1 MERKAVASSCDG
13 HRQVTRVLTTVRYH
27 HKYINSEYAI
37 YVPFKEFD
45 PHDKVRKMV
54 H

>member
-1 MERKAVASSCDG
+1 MERKAGASCEG
-13 HRQVTRVLTTVRYH
+13 HRPVTRVLTEDRYH

-37 YVPFKEFD
+37 YVPYKEFD